1 MGPCPVNYEA
11 AHQDPPESWTN
22 VFAQLGQTGPP
33 KIRQENTLTIFS
45 LLFDNSRKNKK
56 WQKFPYTGHRNTNQ
70 RGHKAIIKDFLIH
83 FRNFYGR

>member
-11 AHQDPPESWTN
+11 AHQDLPESWTN

-45 LLFDNSRKNKK
+45 LLFDNSNEGKGAKIKSGKN
-56 WQKFPYTGHRNTNQ
+56 
-70 RGHKAIIKDFLIH
+70 FLIQDIEIPIKEDI
-83 FRNFYGR
+83 RQ

>member
-11 AHQDPPESWTN
+11 AHQDPPESWPN
-22 VFAQLGQTGPP
+22 VFAQLDQTRPP

-45 LLFDNSRKNKK
+45 LLFDKNKK